1 MKGFERD
8 DLLLSLCGLNCGLCS
23 MRVGGYCPGCGGG
36 AGNQGCASAR
46 CAREKPGVEYCF
58 QCAEFPCAHYDGISE
73 YDLFVTHRNQ
83 MENLE
88 RAQRD
93 GLDAY
98 RAEQREK
105 AAALALLLDRCND
118 GRRKTLFCQAANLLE
133 LDDVRRAMERI
144 EPVAVDDA
152 VPLRERAAFAADTLK
167 GLAAERGID
176 LRLRKKPKA

>member
-36 AGNQGCASAR
+36 DGNQGCAIAR
-46 CAREKPGVEYCF
+46 CARERTGVEYCY
-58 QCAEFPCAHYDGISE
+58 QCIEFPCRNYDGVDA
-73 YDLFVTHRNQ
+73 YDLFVTHLNQ
-83 MENLE
+83 LENLK
-88 RAQRD
+88 RAKRI
-93 GLDAY
+93 GPDAY

-133 LDDVRRAMERI
+133 LDDMRRAMERI

-167 GLAAERGID
+167 DLAAEHGID
-176 LRLRKKPKA
+176 LKLRKKPKA